1 MCAKCL
7 VQGGFQDVGITI
19 KQAFDEFI
27 GEKKMQNLSSA
38 TLCNYRET
46 FDGFLRFTGLNADES
61 VDRINAKM
69 IQKWVSDMN
78 SRGLKTAS
86 INHYLGDCKAFLY
99 WCMNEEHGYIR
110 RPFKI
115 QMLRQQETGLKLFSE
130 AEIELLL
137 KKPERRDSF
146 VEWRNWAI
154 VNWVM
159 GTGSRASTIRAV
171 MLEDVDFCGKEI
183 ILRHTK
189 NRKMQMIPLSPA
201 LEAALREYMR
211 LWRGCAS
218 EDAFLF
224 PSVLE
229 QQMTQS
235 ALKYSFAQYCRGRG
249 VNRTNLHGLRHS
261 FARGWIRNNG
271 NVFTLQ
277 KVLGHNS
284 LEMTRRYVKLFDDE
298 LKQDYDQFSPLDT
311 MKRKNGRKHQI
322 RRADNGKR

>member
-7 VQGGFQDVGITI
+7 VQGGFQEGSITI
-19 KQAFDEFI
+19 MQAFEEFI
-27 GEKKMQNLSSA
+27 AEKKMLNLSSA
-38 TLCNYRET
+38 TLCNYRES
-46 FDGFLRFTGLNADES
+46 FDRFLHFNGLNADES
-61 VDRINAKM
+61 VDRINAQM
-69 IQKWVSDMN
+69 IQKWISDMN
-78 SRGLKTAS
+78 SRGLKIAS

-99 WCMNEEHGYIR
+99 WCMDEEHDYIGR
-110 RPFKI
+110 SFKI
-115 QMLRQQETGLKLFSE
+115 QMLRQPEAGLKIFSE
-130 AEIELLL
+130 TEIELLL
-137 KKPERRDSF
+137 KKPDRRDSF

-159 GTGSRASTIRAV
+159 STGSRASTIRAV
-171 MLEDVDFCGKEI
+171 MLEDVDFGGKEI

-189 NRKMQMIPLSPA
+189 NKKVQMIPLSPA
-201 LEAALREYMR
+201 LEAALREYVR
-211 LWRGCAS
+211 LWRSCVPA
-218 EDAFLF
+218 DAFLF

-277 KVLGHNS
+277 KVLGHSS
-284 LEMTRRYVKLFDDE
+284 LEMTRRYVKLFDDD

-311 MKRKNGRKHQI
+311 MKRKTSRKYQI
-322 RRADNGKR
+322 QRADSGKR